1 MIKKKQLCYVHV
13 ILFFGCEEEVEKIIE
28 DDYIIIILSPTRT
41 LTIPYLKK
49 WKKQLQYSTDEAHY
63 HCMFKARNCSI
74 RILPSPI
81 LV

>member
-41 LTIPYLKK
+41 LTIPY
-49 WKKQLQYSTDEAHY
+49 
-63 HCMFKARNCSI
+63 
-74 RILPSPI
+74 
-81 LV
+81 